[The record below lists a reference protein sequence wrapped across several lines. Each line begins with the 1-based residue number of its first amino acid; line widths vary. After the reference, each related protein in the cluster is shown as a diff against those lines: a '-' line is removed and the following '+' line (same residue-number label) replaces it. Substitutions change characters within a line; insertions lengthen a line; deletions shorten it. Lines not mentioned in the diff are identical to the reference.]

1 MEDRK
6 LTDWIASYLK
16 FTSNDEPRETFRSF
30 TAISTVAACL
40 QRKCHI
46 NWEKTLYPNL
56 YIVLVGPP
64 ASRKNTAI
72 EPAEAML
79 IDLGIQ
85 VSAQATTREALIRR
99 LKKVGELPQISE
111 ETIITPQ
118 DAAMTIVSSEFTV
131 FIGIRNLDLISLL
144 CDWYDCKDS
153 WTYETK
159 HMGIDA
165 IKNVWVNLLAGTT
178 PTALKDAL
186 PRETVG
192 MGLTSR
198 IIFVYEEDK
207 ADVVMFSPAVDVW
220 DEEIGEARKLDD
232 SKHEEWD
239 LLRLDLIHDLSQ
251 ISMMQGTFIPT
262 KDYHKIYYLWRKK
275 HEEDMPFRGTMLE
288 NYSNRKQTHLR
299 KLSMIMS
306 ASRSNDMMLTE
317 GDFTKSLTALNKVEL
332 KMSNTFSGI
341 GKSDTAETTSRVMHL
356 LAQRRQIT
364 MSELQK
370 MFWNDADML
379 TLERIVQTCE
389 RAKICRREFKGNET
403 IIHYV
408 EEKKD
413 DKG

>member
-6 LTDWIASYLK
+6 LPDWIEGYLK
-16 FTSNDEPRETFRSF
+16 FTSNDEPRETFRLF
-30 TAISTVAACL
+30 TAVSTVAAGL

-46 NWEKTLYPNL
+46 NWEKTIYPNL

-64 ASRKNTAI
+64 AARKNTAI
-72 EPAEAML
+72 EPAEEML
-79 IDLGIQ
+79 IELGIQ

-99 LKKVGELPQISE
+99 LKKVGELPQLSE
-111 ETIITPQ
+111 EILVTPQ

-144 CDWYDCKDS
+144 CDWYDCKNT

-159 HMGIDA
+159 GQGIDR

-186 PRETVG
+186 PRESIG

-207 ADVVMFSPAVDVW
+207 AHVIMFSPGVDVW
-220 DEEIGEARKLDD
+220 DDELGEARKLDD
-232 SKHEEWD
+232 SKHGEWD
-239 LLRLDLIHDLSQ
+239 ELRLALIHDLSI
-251 ISMMQGTFIPT
+251 ISMMRGAFIPT
-262 KDYHKIYYLWRKK
+262 KDYLGAYFTWREN
-275 HEEDMPFRGTMLE
+275 HEKNLPFRGTMLE
-288 NYSNRKQTHLR
+288 NYSNRKQTHVR

-306 ASRSNDMMLTE
+306 ASRGNDLMLTGE
-317 GDFTKSLTALNKVEL
+317 DFARSLAALNKVEL

-341 GKSDTAETTSRVMHL
+341 GKSDTAETTSSVIHL
-356 LAQRRQIT
+356 LARRKKIT

-370 MFWNDADML
+370 AFWNDADML
-379 TLERIVQTCE
+379 TLEKIVQTCE
-389 RAKICRREFKGNET
+389 RMKVCRREFKGSET

-408 EEKKD
+408 EEKK
-413 DKG
+413 K

>member
-6 LTDWIASYLK
+6 LPNWIDSYLK
-16 FTSNDEPRETFRSF
+16 FTSQDEPRETFRSF
-30 TAISTVAACL
+30 TAISTIAACL
-40 QRKCHI
+40 QRKCHV
-46 NWEKTLYPNL
+46 NWEKTIYPNL

-79 IDLGIQ
+79 IELGIQ
-85 VSAQATTREALIRR
+85 VSAQATTREALIKS
-99 LKKVGELPQISE
+99 LKEIGELPQISE

-118 DAAMTIVSSEFTV
+118 DASMTIVSSEFTV

-153 WTYETK
+153 WTYRTK
-159 HMGIDA
+159 HMGTDA

-207 ADVVMFSPAVDVW
+207 AKVVMYSPAVDVW
-220 DEEIGEARKLDD
+220 DEELGEVRKLDD

-239 LLRLDLIHDLSQ
+239 TLRLDLIHDLSQ
-251 ISMMQGTFIPT
+251 ISMMRGTFVPT
-262 KDYHKIYYLWRKK
+262 KDYHKEYYLWRTS
-275 HEEDMPFRGTMLE
+275 HEKNMPFRGTMLE
-288 NYSNRKQTHLR
+288 NYSNRKQTHVR

-306 ASRSNDMMLTE
+306 ASRSNDMMLT
-317 GDFTKSLTALNKVEL
+317 DNDLAKSLTALNKVEL

-341 GKSDTAETTSRVMHL
+341 GKSDIAETTSRVMHL
-356 LAQRRQIT
+356 LARRKTIK
-364 MSELQK
+364 MSELQRL
-370 MFWNDADML
+370 FWNDADML

-389 RAKICRREFKGNET
+389 RAKYCRRENKGSET

-408 EEKKD
+408 EEKK
-413 DKG
+413 K